1 MSLRVHITDDRCLH
15 ATVHEQPS
23 WFARIFLRCHERDYE
38 VWRIR
43 DMGSRFVWVTH
54 DNRPVAKRVAA
65 AIERAVAVRA
75 RNEAA
80 RQQFIRLVRG
90 GR

>member
-1 MSLRVHITDDRCLH
+1 MIRVHLTDDRCLH

-23 WFARIFLRCHERDYE
+23 WFARHVLRRREQDYE

-43 DMGSRFVWVTH
+43 EMGNRLVWVTH
-54 DNRPVAKRVAA
+54 DNREVSRRVAA
-65 AIERAVAVRA
+65 AIEREVAKRGGGKL
-75 RNEAA
+75 
-80 RQQFIRLVRG
+80 RLVRG

>member
-1 MSLRVHITDDRCLH
+1 MISVHVSDDRCLH

-23 WFARIFLRCHERDYE
+23 WFARIFLRRQERDYE

-43 DMGSRFVWVTH
+43 DMGSRFVWVDQGNH
-54 DNRPVAKRVAA
+54 EVSRRVAA
-65 AIERAVAVRA
+65 AIERAVAMRGGGKL
-75 RNEAA
+75 
-80 RQQFIRLVRG
+80 RLVRG